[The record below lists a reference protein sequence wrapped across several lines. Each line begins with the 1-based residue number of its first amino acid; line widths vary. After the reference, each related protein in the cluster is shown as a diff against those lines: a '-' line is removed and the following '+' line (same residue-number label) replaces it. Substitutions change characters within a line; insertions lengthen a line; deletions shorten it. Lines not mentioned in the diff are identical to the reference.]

1 MVIKKNRYRQT
12 LGRWGEDLALNF
24 LIEQGLELVNRNYR
38 TPDGEI
44 DLIMTDRIQ
53 LVMVEVKT
61 RKDSEFGLPEE
72 AVTDEKIEH
81 LTLAAEWFL
90 QKNPNYSDNWRIDVV
105 SIIGCP
111 TSGEPQIDWFE
122 NVS

>member
-1 MVIKKNRYRQT
+1 VDTQKRYRQA
-12 LGRWGEDLALNF
+12 LGRWGEDVALRF
-24 LIEQGLELVNRNYR
+24 LEAQGFALIHRNYR

-44 DLIMTDRIQ
+44 DLIMKDRDQ

-61 RKDSEFGLPEE
+61 RKNTDFGLPED
-72 AVTDEKIEH
+72 AITDEKMENI
-81 LTLAAEWFL
+81 TSAAEWFL
-90 QKNPNYSDNWRIDVV
+90 QQNPEDCENWRIDVV
-105 SIIGCP
+105 SIIGTP